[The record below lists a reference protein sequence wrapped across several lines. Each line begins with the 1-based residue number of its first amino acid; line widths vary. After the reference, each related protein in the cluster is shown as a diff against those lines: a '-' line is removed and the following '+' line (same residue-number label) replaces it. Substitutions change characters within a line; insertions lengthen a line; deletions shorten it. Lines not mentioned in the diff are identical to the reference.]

1 MGESERKLNAIN
13 LLLRI
18 NAKFVSIPDY
28 TNSMKRTITIIL
40 AIITLLSTSCA
51 VSTVQV
57 GNYNEID
64 CKPKVLT
71 KEKEIHLF
79 WEMLPVRTMDKKLKL
94 DNYEKDTRRTFFDT
108 VIYYGT
114 IGIFSFH
121 TVKIKVK
128 DCDQEQDTEVNKAEG
143 LNP

>member
-1 MGESERKLNAIN
+1 
-13 LLLRI
+13 
-18 NAKFVSIPDY
+18 
-28 TNSMKRTITIIL
+28 MKRTITIIL

-57 GNYNEID
+57 GNYSEID

-71 KEKEIHLF
+71 KEKEIYLF

-94 DNYEKDTRRTFFDT
+94 DNYEKNTRRTFFDT

-121 TVKIKVK
+121 TVRIKVK
-128 DCDQEQDTEVNKAEG
+128 DCDQQQDAEANIAKD

>member
-1 MGESERKLNAIN
+1 MEESERKLNVIN
-13 LLLRI
+13 LLLGI

-28 TNSMKRTITIIL
+28 INSMKRTITIIL

-57 GNYNEID
+57 GNYTEID
-64 CKPKVLT
+64 CKPKVLS
-71 KEKEIHLF
+71 KEKEIYLF

-94 DNYEKDTRRTFFDT
+94 DNYERSTRRTFFDS

-121 TVKIKVK
+121 TVRIKVK
-128 DCDQEQDTEVNKAEG
+128 DCEQEQDTEFDEARK
-143 LNP
+143 

>member
-121 TVKIKVK
+121 TVRIKVK
-128 DCDQEQDTEVNKAEG
+128 DCDQQQDTEVNKTED